1 MQMQPPRML
10 EPPCTPAA
18 AAALESEIDQCGS
31 RDHVVRLAVHLA
43 RAYAESAAIFC
54 VRHDLIEGVVGEGF
68 DAHVA
73 ATVIPVDA
81 DSLFGRV
88 AATGKMYRGS
98 PPAEGLGL
106 RLLAALGRDQVR
118 EIAILPVTIRGRVVT
133 MLYADNGPEV
143 LGDAAIAALG
153 AVCIRISRSYARLI
167 LQRKA
172 SEVRREAPA
181 PLGSLLRG

>member
-10 EPPCTPAA
+10 EPPSTPAA

-31 RDHVVRLAVHLA
+31 REHVVRLAVHLA
-43 RAYAESAAIFC
+43 RAYAGAAAIFS

-73 ATVIPVDA
+73 ATVIPAGA

-88 AATGKMYRGS
+88 ATTGTMFRGS
-98 PPAEGLGL
+98 PPAEGLGSAVL
-106 RLLAALGRDQVR
+106 GALGRDHVR
-118 EIAILPVTIRGRVVT
+118 EIAILPVAIRGRVVT

-143 LGDAAIAALG
+143 LGDAAVAALG
-153 AVCIRISRSYARLI
+153 AVCTRISRAYARLI

-172 SEVRREAPA
+172 RAVRRESPA